1 MAPGPPPA
9 IIGSM
14 SRCFVSM
21 GLAAV
26 VSVGLAACGHS
37 HGDNDLLGEVVV
49 QNDASDEAF
58 ANLADTYDQMGST
71 VSAMA
76 SDWVGPA
83 AATPLEAATAPTF
96 EWTEAPVSSSA
107 RHGTS
112 TGRFVWLH
120 LEAEGDDLAIDVASV
135 KDTDAEPTTFTPT
148 AAQWTRLAAGGT
160 ITARLVTAQL
170 DRGNVVSGPFEP
182 ADSARTFTI
191 GE

>member
-1 MAPGPPPA
+1 
-9 IIGSM
+9 M
-14 SRCFVSM
+14 SRSIR
-21 GLAAV
+21 L
-26 VSVGLAACGHS
+26 VGLAGVLALGVLGACGHS
-37 HGDNDLLGEVVV
+37 HGNSELLGEVVL

-83 AATPLEAATAPTF
+83 AATPLDPATPPTF
-96 EWTEAPVSSSA
+96 EWTEAPASTSA

-120 LEAEGDDLAIDVASV
+120 LEAAGDDLPIDVASA
-135 KDTDAEPTTFTPT
+135 KDASAEPTTFTPT

-160 ITARLVTAQL
+160 ISARLVTATL
-170 DRGNVVSGPFEP
+170 DRGTVVAGPFEP